1 MECDARVGDWG
12 RDEAMKLSSR
22 TEYAVRAM
30 AELALMHGSDPVS
43 LREIAERQGIP
54 EKYLEQLF
62 RQLRKAGLIK
72 GVRGAQGGYSL
83 AGRPSDVTVGDI
95 MRAVDGPIA
104 ICSCAAEGERDDD
117 CERKSHCAAHPVWAR
132 LQNGIVSI
140 LDSTTLYDMLA
151 GTPADDIQGKGGGG
165 S

>member
-12 RDEAMKLSSR
+12 RGEAMKLSSR

-43 LREIAERQGIP
+43 LREIAARQDIP

-104 ICSCAAEGERDDD
+104 VCSCAAEGEGDDD
-117 CERKSHCAAHPVWAR
+117 CERKPHCAAHPVWAR
-132 LQNGIVSI
+132 LQSGIVSI

-151 GTPADDIQGKGGGG
+151 QTPADDIRGNRGGG

>member
-1 MECDARVGDWG
+1 
-12 RDEAMKLSSR
+12 MKLSSR

-43 LREIAERQGIP
+43 LREIAARQDIP

-62 RQLRKAGLIK
+62 RQLRKAGLIN

-83 AGRPSDVTVGDI
+83 AGKPSDITVGDI

-104 ICSCAAEGERDDD
+104 VCSCAAEGEGDDD
-117 CERKSHCAAHPVWAR
+117 CERKPHCAAHPVWAR
-132 LQNGIVSI
+132 LQSGIVSI

-151 GTPADDIQGKGGGG
+151 QTPADDIQGNRGGG

>member
-1 MECDARVGDWG
+1 
-12 RDEAMKLSSR
+12 MKLSSR

-30 AELALMHGSDPVS
+30 AELAQMHGGGPIS
-43 LREIAERQGIP
+43 LREIAARQAIP

-62 RQLRKAGLIK
+62 RQLRKAELIE

-83 AGRPSDVTVGDI
+83 VREPHEITVGDI

-104 ICSCAAEGERDDD
+104 VCSCAAEGEQDAD
-117 CERKSHCAAHPVWAR
+117 CERKPHCAAHPVWAK
-132 LQNGIVSI
+132 LQDGIVSI

-151 GTPADDIQGKGGGG
+151 DTVAHDVKGNRGGG

>member
-1 MECDARVGDWG
+1 
-12 RDEAMKLSSR
+12 MKLSSR

-30 AELALMHGSDPVS
+30 AELAQMHGGDPVS
-43 LREIAERQGIP
+43 LREIAGRQEIP

-72 GVRGAQGGYSL
+72 GVRGAQGGYTL
-83 AGRPSDVTVGDI
+83 TGGPRDVTVGDI

-104 ICSCAAEGERDDD
+104 LCSCAAEGEQHDG
-117 CERKSHCAAHPVWAR
+117 CERKPHCAAHPVWAR

>member
-1 MECDARVGDWG
+1 MRHSHERG
-12 RDEAMKLSSR
+12 EAMKLSSR

-30 AELALMHGSDPVS
+30 AELAEMHGGGPVS
-43 LREIAERQGIP
+43 VREIAARQDIP
-54 EKYLEQLF
+54 GKYLEQLF
-62 RQLRKAGLIK
+62 RQLKKAGLIK

-83 AGRPSDVTVGDI
+83 AGKPSGVTVGDI

-104 ICSCAAEGERDDD
+104 VCSCAAESEGYND
-117 CERKSHCAAHPVWAR
+117 CERKPHCAAHPVWAR
-132 LQNGIVSI
+132 LQNSIVSI

-151 GTPADDIQGKGGGG
+151 ETPADDIQGNRGGG

>member
-1 MECDARVGDWG
+1 
-12 RDEAMKLSSR
+12 MKLSSR

-43 LREIAERQGIP
+43 LREIAARQDIP

-62 RQLRKAGLIK
+62 RQLRKAGLIN

-83 AGRPSDVTVGDI
+83 AGKPSDITVGDI

-104 ICSCAAEGERDDD
+104 VCSCAAEGEGDDD
-117 CERKSHCAAHPVWAR
+117 CERKPHCAAHPVWAR

-151 GTPADDIQGKGGGG
+151 ETPADDTLGKGGGG

>member
-1 MECDARVGDWG
+1 
-12 RDEAMKLSSR
+12 MKLSSR

-30 AELALMHGSDPVS
+30 AELAEMHGGGPIS
-43 LREIAERQGIP
+43 LREIAARQDIP

-62 RQLRKAGLIK
+62 RQLRKAELISGL
-72 GVRGAQGGYSL
+72 RGAQGGYSL
-83 AGRPSDVTVGDI
+83 AREPCEITVGDI

-104 ICSCAAEGERDDD
+104 VCSCAAEDKGDAD
-117 CERKSHCAAHPVWAR
+117 CERKSHCAAHPVWAK
-132 LQNGIVSI
+132 LQDGIVSI

-151 GTPADDIQGKGGGG
+151 KTATQDMQGNRGGG

>member
-1 MECDARVGDWG
+1 
-12 RDEAMKLSSR
+12 MKLSSR

-30 AELALMHGSDPVS
+30 AELAQMHGGDPVS
-43 LREIAERQGIP
+43 LREIAGRQEIP

-72 GVRGAQGGYSL
+72 GVRGAQGGYTL
-83 AGRPSDVTVGDI
+83 TGGPRDVTVGDI

-104 ICSCAAEGERDDD
+104 VCSCASEGQGQGD
-117 CERKSHCAAHPVWAR
+117 CERKPHCAAHPVWAR

-151 GTPADDIQGKGGGG
+151 QTPASDMQGNRGGG

>member
-1 MECDARVGDWG
+1 
-12 RDEAMKLSSR
+12 MKLSSR

-30 AELALMHGSDPVS
+30 AELAEMHGGDPVS
-43 LREIAERQGIP
+43 LRGIAERQDIP

-62 RQLRKAGLIK
+62 RQLRKAGLIR

-83 AGRPSDVTVGDI
+83 TREPRDVTVGDI

-104 ICSCAAEGERDDD
+104 VCSCAAEGEGDDE

-132 LQNGIVSI
+132 LQSGIVSI

-151 GTPADDIQGKGGGG
+151 ETPAHDIQGNRGGG

>member
-12 RDEAMKLSSR
+12 RGEAMKLSSR

-30 AELALMHGSDPVS
+30 AELAEMHGGGPVS
-43 LREIAERQGIP
+43 LREIAARQDIP

-104 ICSCAAEGERDDD
+104 VCSCAAEGERDDD

-151 GTPADDIQGKGGGG
+151 ETPASDMQGNRGGG

>member
-1 MECDARVGDWG
+1 
-12 RDEAMKLSSR
+12 MKLSSR

-43 LREIAERQGIP
+43 LREIAARQDIP

-104 ICSCAAEGERDDD
+104 VCSCAAEGEGDDD
-117 CERKSHCAAHPVWAR
+117 CERKPHCAAHPVWAR
-132 LQNGIVSI
+132 LQSGIVSI

-151 GTPADDIQGKGGGG
+151 QTPADDIRGNRGGG

>member
-1 MECDARVGDWG
+1 
-12 RDEAMKLSSR
+12 MKLSSR

-30 AELALMHGSDPVS
+30 AELAEMHGGDQYAARDRRGRTPEIPRAALSAAEEGRAI
-43 LREIAERQGIP
+43 REFVAR
-54 EKYLEQLF
+54 
-62 RQLRKAGLIK
+62 
-72 GVRGAQGGYSL
+72 GGYRSR
-83 AGRPSDVTVGDI
+83 AAARRIVGDI

-104 ICSCAAEGERDDD
+104 VCSCAAEGEGDDE

-132 LQNGIVSI
+132 LQSGIVSI

-151 GTPADDIQGKGGGG
+151 ETPADDIQGNRRGG

>member
-1 MECDARVGDWG
+1 
-12 RDEAMKLSSR
+12 MKLSSR

-43 LREIAERQGIP
+43 LREIAARQDIP

-62 RQLRKAGLIK
+62 RQLRKAGLIN

-83 AGRPSDVTVGDI
+83 AGKPSDITVGDI

-104 ICSCAAEGERDDD
+104 VCSCAAEGEGDDD
-117 CERKSHCAAHPVWAR
+117 CERKPHCAAHPVWAR
-132 LQNGIVSI
+132 LQSGIVSI

-151 GTPADDIQGKGGGG
+151 QTPADDIRGNRGGG

>member
-1 MECDARVGDWG
+1 
-12 RDEAMKLSSR
+12 MKLSSR

-30 AELALMHGSDPVS
+30 AELAQMHGGDPVS
-43 LREIAERQGIP
+43 LREIAGRQEIP

-72 GVRGAQGGYSL
+72 GVRGAQGGYTL
-83 AGRPSDVTVGDI
+83 TGGPRDVTVGDI

-104 ICSCAAEGERDDD
+104 VCSCASEGQGQGD
-117 CERKSHCAAHPVWAR
+117 CERKPHCAAHPVWAR

-151 GTPADDIQGKGGGG
+151 ETPADDTQDSGGGG

>member
-1 MECDARVGDWG
+1 
-12 RDEAMKLSSR
+12 MKLSSR

-43 LREIAERQGIP
+43 LREIAARQDIP

-62 RQLRKAGLIK
+62 RQLRKAGLIN

-83 AGRPSDVTVGDI
+83 AGKPSDITVGDI

-104 ICSCAAEGERDDD
+104 VCSCAAEGEGDDD
-117 CERKSHCAAHPVWAR
+117 CERKPHCAAHPVWAR
-132 LQNGIVSI
+132 LQSGIVSI

-151 GTPADDIQGKGGGG
+151 ETPADDTQDSGGGG